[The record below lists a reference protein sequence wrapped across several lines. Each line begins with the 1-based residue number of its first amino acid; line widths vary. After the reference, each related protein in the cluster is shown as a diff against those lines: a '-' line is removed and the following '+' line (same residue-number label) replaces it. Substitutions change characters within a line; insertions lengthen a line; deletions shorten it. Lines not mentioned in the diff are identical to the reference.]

1 MAKKTV
7 LFVADED
14 NLNEQFICDGDVSLD
29 NCYQK
34 SMEGVIKYEK
44 LEGYDDSLTVKNGV
58 LVNDKGEILSHRED
72 DYISVVCSMEPCC
85 TYVQRFV
92 IDCPEDTDSVW
103 FVGEIFYD
111 NLPEFGEVKRVLE
124 GKVYLTE
131 EEARQAYRDQ
141 FNKEI
146 ELAKR
151 SMGEDFE
158 DWFSYID
165 GDSIEDSDSYDVKS
179 PYKRGVIYQISKE
192 NASDWIDDYLNDPW
206 EGEWVSYEE
215 DCNREGY
222 GIDDTD
228 KDDDISSVCSQPE
241 PKEEP
246 TFLNFLKDALQSN
259 AIMGLEIEEE

>member
-7 LFVADED
+7 LFWADED
-14 NLNEQFICDGDVSLD
+14 NLNNQFLCDGDIPLD

-34 SMEGVIKYEK
+34 SMEGVIKYER
-44 LEGYDDSLTVKNGV
+44 LEGDDDSLTIKDGV
-58 LVNDKGEILSHRED
+58 LINGEGEILSHRED

-85 TYVQRFV
+85 TYVQKFV

-131 EEARQAYRDQ
+131 EEARQAYRAQ
-141 FNKEI
+141 SEKEI
-146 ELAKR
+146 DLAKR
-151 SMGEDFE
+151 ELGEDFE
-158 DWFSYID
+158 EWFGYID
-165 GDSIEDSDSYDVKS
+165 GDSIEDSDSYDVHS
-179 PYKRGVIYQISKE
+179 PYKQGFISQISKE
-192 NASDWIDDYLNDPW
+192 DARDWLADYLNDPW
-206 EGEWVSYEE
+206 EDYWASYEE
-215 DCNREGY
+215 DCNEEEC
-222 GIDDTD
+222 DTD
-228 KDDDISSVCSQPE
+228 SEDEEDVEPNMDSQPK

-259 AIMGLEIEEE
+259 AIMGLDIEED

>member
-14 NLNEQFICDGDVSLD
+14 NLNERFICDGDVSLD

-85 TYVQRFV
+85 TYVQKFV

-103 FVGEIFYD
+103 FVGEIYYD
-111 NLPEFGEVKRVLE
+111 NLPEDREVKRVLE

-165 GDSIEDSDSYDVKS
+165 GDSIEDSDSYDVES
-179 PYKRGVIYQISKE
+179 PYKRGFISQISKE
-192 NASDWIDDYLNDPW
+192 YASDWIDDYLNDPW
-206 EGEWVSYEE
+206 EDYWVSYEE

-222 GIDDTD
+222 DIDDTD

-246 TFLNFLKDALQSN
+246 TFLNFLKEALQN
-259 AIMGLEIEEE
+259 NTIMGLEIEEE